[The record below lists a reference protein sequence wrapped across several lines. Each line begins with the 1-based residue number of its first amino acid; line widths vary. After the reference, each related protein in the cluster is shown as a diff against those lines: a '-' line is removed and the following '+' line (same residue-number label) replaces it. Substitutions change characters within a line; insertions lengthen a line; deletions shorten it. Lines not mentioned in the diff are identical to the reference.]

1 MTAPIDN
8 PRILIIEDSLGVS
21 QALQRAL
28 GLYHDG
34 IYWVESCESGETA
47 LKRLHEAHFDLLISD
62 LRLPGISGLEL
73 LERARN
79 IHPEIRTLLIT
90 AYGSPEIESR
100 AKGLADVYLPKPF
113 RLQELIRRVEQIL
126 AEPTRTSKPVA
137 AIEAPIREEILPQG
151 EIYHMKNVHLIVLA
165 CDLDGTLA
173 EDGQISAQTW
183 EVLRTAKLAG
193 LVLILVTGRTLD
205 SFIKEMPFVE
215 LCEAIVAE
223 NGAVIYLPH
232 RDAIILPFGQLDA
245 AIIERMETLDIPLD
259 RGMAIA
265 ATWVPHDE
273 ALLKVLREI
282 KGSITIEYNRAAV
295 MVLPPG
301 VTKGAG
307 LKYVLREL
315 GYSFHNVV
323 ACGDAENDRS
333 LFDVS
338 ELAVAVSNAQPTLKM
353 VADIVLSEPDGNGV
367 QALIRDLTQGHQ
379 LTREPRNNR
388 RLLLG
393 HRLSG
398 APVYLDPF
406 ALIENNVGIFGSS
419 GSGKSWLGG
428 LLAEESLK
436 QEYQICII
444 DPEGDYRGLGASPNT
459 LLLGGSETALPSVS
473 DVLNFSES
481 SNTSLVLDLSMYS
494 SDQRIEYVT
503 DFLRTLQGLRTRR
516 GRPHCFLVDE
526 IQSFCPPEGGKL
538 TDLFLESMQYGGFG
552 VISYRISQIAPALL
566 EALDH
571 LLVTRLRLPE
581 EFTTLRKLLDR
592 FSGDNTVLEQ
602 LSTLPR
608 GQAYVCTDPAKYGGR
623 NGTEIIKFR
632 VGPRAIPHIRHLHKY
647 LRATLPEWKW
657 FYFHEPDGRFLGR
670 AAASLWEFRQA
681 LGEVSLESL
690 QFHLR
695 RGDFEHW
702 LLKVLHD
709 EELARRLHKI
719 SNRDLEGE
727 ALRRALLSAV
737 IDRYEEL
744 EALI

>member
-1 MTAPIDN
+1 MTEPTDKQ
-8 PRILIIEDSLGVS
+8 RILIIEDSLGVS
-21 QALQRAL
+21 QALQRAI
-28 GLYHDG
+28 GLYRDG
-34 IYWVESCESGETA
+34 IYQVETCESGETA
-47 LKRLHEAHFDLLISD
+47 LKRLHEARFDLLISD
-62 LRLPGISGLEL
+62 LRLPGMDGLEL
-73 LERARN
+73 LERARR
-79 IHPEIRTLLIT
+79 IDPEIRTLLIT
-90 AYGSPEIESR
+90 AYGSPEVESR
-100 AKGLADVYLPKPF
+100 AKGLANVYLAKPF
-113 RLQELIRRVEQIL
+113 RLQELIRRVEQLL
-126 AEPTRTSKPVA
+126 AEPTPALKPVA
-137 AIEAPIREEILPQG
+137 AIGPPLP
-151 EIYHMKNVHLIVLA
+151 EKIELLAETYAMKSVHLIVLA

-173 EDGQISAQTW
+173 EDGQINEQTW
-183 EVLRTAKLAG
+183 EVLRIAKLAG

-205 SFIKEMPFVE
+205 SFITEFPFTE

-223 NGAVIYLPH
+223 NGAVIYFPH
-232 RDAIILPFGQLDA
+232 RDAITLPFGHMDPAFIQ
-245 AIIERMETLDIPLD
+245 RMEAMDIPLE
-259 RGMAIA
+259 RGLAIV

-273 ALLKVLREI
+273 TLLKVLRES
-282 KGSITIEYNRAAV
+282 KGSVTVEYNRDAV

-301 VTKGAG
+301 VTKGSG
-307 LKYVLREL
+307 LKFVLQEL

-338 ELAVAVSNAQPTLKM
+338 ELAVAVSNAQPSLKA
-353 VADIVLSEPDGNGV
+353 VADIVLGEPDGAGV
-367 QALIRDLTQGHQ
+367 QGLIRDLLEGQS
-379 LTREPRNNR
+379 LVREPRYNR

-393 HRLSG
+393 YRLSG
-398 APVYLDPF
+398 TPLYLDPF
-406 ALIENNVGIFGSS
+406 ALVENNVGIFGSS
-419 GSGKSWLGG
+419 GSGKSWLAG
-428 LLAEESLK
+428 LLAEELLK
-436 QEYQICII
+436 QEYQVCII

-459 LLLGGSETALPSVS
+459 LLLGGPESALPSVS

-481 SNTSLVLDLSMYS
+481 SNASLVLDLSMYS
-494 SDQRIEYVT
+494 PDQRINYIT
-503 DFLRTLQGLRTRR
+503 DLLRTLQGLRTRR

-526 IQSFCPPEGGKL
+526 IQSFCPPEGGRL
-538 TDLFLESMQYGGFG
+538 TDLFLEVMQFGGFG
-552 VISYRISQIAPALL
+552 VISYRISQIAPVLL

-581 EFTTLRKLLDR
+581 EFNTLKNLLVC
-592 FSGDNTVLEQ
+592 FEGDSAILEQ

-608 GQAYVCTDPAKYGGR
+608 GQAYLCTDPAKHGGR
-623 NGTEIIKFR
+623 NGKEIIKFR

-681 LGEVSLESL
+681 IGEVPLESL
-690 QFHLR
+690 QFHLK

-709 EELARRLHKI
+709 EELARRVHKI
-719 SNRDLEGE
+719 NNRDLEGE
-727 ALRRALLSAV
+727 ALRRALLSVV